1 MGCSSSKV
9 EYIGHL
15 EGTSHHK
22 TKVSWKEYY
31 QHNIDLRKNGDYEKV
46 LCPCALNRH
55 NLVDSPEKNP
65 VGAHV
70 YHIDKDGYITFG
82 IILTCNRCNRS
93 ENKFVSTWQM
103 VTMINCPE
111 VKCVPF
117 DPILKY
123 ENLDEYTS
131 ENNKFELSR
140 SFKKYTYSGKE
151 WTNPINIEIKNKS
164 GNYINFIINLNK
176 LSINFYET
184 EDKKISIYRYKS
196 KNKKNIRFSPT
207 KPPNVPKENET
218 VAATEEKKEE
228 NRTMPEDKFWGNIE
242 YKKKYK
248 NYKKIN
254 KKRKSDF
261 KVVKHIYLTG
271 EEYIEDKKNTLLE
284 DRKKDFENR
293 IAFMQNFS
301 EKLYEDLYCKIIK
314 QRRSRKCFCGNKF
327 SDSSPGSCIIFAKN
341 NEGECIMG
349 VVPFCKACME
359 KKELPKLT
367 IDEKEKK
374 KKIYMNAVSIVDF
387 YTLRSAL
394 DFPNITKIEFTTC
407 KDYKN
412 VTKYDDYLKI
422 YEKKSKNEEIVTES
436 KDEEIE
442 TIVLGNKDEEIVT
455 ESEDEEIETELWDK
469 DLNFIEFIHSMN
481 KIRKELYKN
490 CGIKDEDK
498 EFIPEVVKV
507 LIDG

>member
-131 ENNKFELSR
+131 ENNNFNLSR
-140 SFKKYTYSGKE
+140 SSLRIQVTEKKDKYKYE
-151 WTNPINIEIKNKS
+151 WNNVINKNIKS

-176 LSINFYET
+176 LSYKFFRTNNE
-184 EDKKISIYRYKS
+184 KISIYRYKS
-196 KNKKNIRFSPT
+196 KNKENIRFSPT
-207 KPPNVPKENET
+207 KSLNVPDDGEGG
-218 VAATEEKKEE
+218 A
-228 NRTMPEDKFWGNIE
+228 PEGEWAEDSFWENIE
-242 YKKKYK
+242 YKKNYK

-254 KKRKSDF
+254 KKRKSHF
-261 KVVKHIYLTG
+261 KVEKHLYLT
-271 EEYIEDKKNTLLE
+271 EDVINEKN
-284 DRKKDFENR
+284 NN
-293 IAFMQNFS
+293 AFMKNLS
-301 EKLYEDLYCKIIK
+301 EELYKNLYCKIIK
-314 QRRSRKCFCGNKF
+314 QRRGRKCFCGNKF

-349 VVPFCKACME
+349 IVPFCEACM
-359 KKELPKLT
+359 KKKKLPKLT
-367 IDEKEKK
+367 NDEKKK
-374 KKIYMNAVSIVDF
+374 NKKIYMNTVSIVNF

-394 DFPNITKIEFTTC
+394 DFPNITKIQFTTT
-407 KDYKN
+407 KNEELSYKSDN
-412 VTKYDDYLKI
+412 NLQI
-422 YEKKSKNEEIVTES
+422 YEKNSKN
-436 KDEEIE
+436 
-442 TIVLGNKDEEIVT
+442 
-455 ESEDEEIETELWDK
+455 EEIETELWDK

>member
-31 QHNIDLRKNGDYEKV
+31 EHNIDLRKNGSYEKV
-46 LCPCALNRH
+46 LCPCTLKRH
-55 NLVDSPEKNP
+55 NLVDSSDKNP

-82 IILTCNRCNRS
+82 IILTCNSCNRS
-93 ENKFVSTWQM
+93 EKEFVSTWQM

-123 ENLDEYTS
+123 ENLDNYTS

-140 SFKKYTYSGKE
+140 SFKRYIRDSGKYE
-151 WTNPINIEIKNKS
+151 WANEMNIKIKNKS

-176 LSINFYET
+176 LSIKFYET

-196 KNKKNIRFSPT
+196 KNKENTRFSPT
-207 KPPNVPKENET
+207 KLPNVPKENEN
-218 VAATEEKKEE
+218 VIPDEEKTEE
-228 NRTMPEDKFWGNIE
+228 NREIPEDKFWKNIE
-242 YKKKYK
+242 YEEKYK

-261 KVVKHIYLTG
+261 KVVKHIYLTE
-271 EEYIEDKKNTLLE
+271 EEYIREKENTDLE
-284 DRKKDFENR
+284 YRKKEFENR
-293 IAFMQNFS
+293 IAFIQNLS
-301 EKLYEDLYCKIIK
+301 KKLYEDLYCKIIK
-314 QRRSRKCFCGNKF
+314 QRRGRKCFCGNKF
-327 SDSSPGSCIIFAKN
+327 SNSSPGICIIFAKN
-341 NEGECIMG
+341 DEGECIMG
-349 VVPFCKACME
+349 IVAFCKTCMK

-367 IDEKEKK
+367 EKK
-374 KKIYMNAVSIVDF
+374 NKKIYMNAVSIVDF

-394 DFPNITKIEFTTC
+394 DFPNITKIEFTTR
-407 KDYKN
+407 KN
-412 VTKYDDYLKI
+412 EHKNWISKYDDYLKI
-422 YEKKSKNEEIVTES
+422 YEKNSKNE
-436 KDEEIE
+436 
-442 TIVLGNKDEEIVT
+442 
-455 ESEDEEIETELWDK
+455 EEIETELWDK

-481 KIRKELYKN
+481 KIRKELYEN
-490 CGIKDEDK
+490 CGIKDK
-498 EFIPEVVKV
+498 KFIPEVVKV

>member
-31 QHNIDLRKNGDYEKV
+31 QHNIDLRKNNSYEKV
-46 LCPCALNRH
+46 RCPCTSKPH
-55 NLVDSPEKNP
+55 SLVGSPDKNP

-70 YHIDKDGYITFG
+70 YHIDNDGYITFG
-82 IILTCNRCNRS
+82 IILTCNSCNRS
-93 ENKFVSTWQM
+93 ENEFVSPCQM
-103 VTMINCPE
+103 ITMINCPE

-123 ENLDEYTS
+123 ENLDNYKS
-131 ENNKFELSR
+131 ENNNFELSR
-140 SFKKYTYSGKE
+140 SSLSIKATEKNKYKYE
-151 WTNPINIEIKNKS
+151 WTNVMEKNIKS

-176 LSINFYET
+176 LSYKFFRTQNE
-184 EDKKISIYRYKS
+184 KISIYRYKS

-207 KPPNVPKENET
+207 KPLNVPDDGKEGTPEGEC
-218 VAATEEKKEE
+218 TE
-228 NRTMPEDKFWGNIE
+228 DSFWENIE

-248 NYKKIN
+248 NYKKIK

-261 KVVKHIYLTG
+261 KIEKHLYLT
-271 EEYIEDKKNTLLE
+271 ENVINEKN
-284 DRKKDFENR
+284 NN
-293 IAFMQNFS
+293 AFMKNLS
-301 EKLYEDLYCKIIK
+301 KELYENLYCKIIK
-314 QRRSRKCFCGNKF
+314 QRRGRKCFCGNKF

-349 VVPFCKACME
+349 VVPFCSECMKKERLPELSEDE
-359 KKELPKLT
+359 KKKG
-367 IDEKEKK
+367 

-394 DFPNITKIEFTTC
+394 DFPNITKIEFTTT
-407 KDYKN
+407 KNEELSYKLDN
-412 VTKYDDYLKI
+412 NLQI
-422 YEKKSKNEEIVTES
+422 YEKKS
-436 KDEEIE
+436 
-442 TIVLGNKDEEIVT
+442 
-455 ESEDEEIETELWDK
+455 EDKEIETELWDK
-469 DLNFIEFIHSMN
+469 GLNFIEFIHSMN
-481 KIRKELYKN
+481 KLRKELYEN
-490 CGIKDEDK
+490 CGETDK
-498 EFIPEVVKV
+498 EFVPQVVKI